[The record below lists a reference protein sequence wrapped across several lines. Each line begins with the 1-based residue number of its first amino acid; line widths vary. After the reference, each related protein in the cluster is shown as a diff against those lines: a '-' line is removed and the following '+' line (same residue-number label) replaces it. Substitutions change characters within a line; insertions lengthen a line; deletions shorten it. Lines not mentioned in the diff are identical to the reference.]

1 MQVVEIDIYT
11 CTECKFECLHDRP
24 TCMVCF
30 MKKKVQPMESE
41 HLLENRRL
49 RDIISRAGT
58 ALEMRPLLSGVP
70 EAEKACRQEAYKIL
84 EESGIE
90 WEVLC

>member
-49 RDIISRAGT
+49 RDIISRAGE
-58 ALEMRPLLSGVP
+58 ALECSPTLWDVLGAQSMRR
-70 EAEKACRQEAYKIL
+70 EKGLRIL